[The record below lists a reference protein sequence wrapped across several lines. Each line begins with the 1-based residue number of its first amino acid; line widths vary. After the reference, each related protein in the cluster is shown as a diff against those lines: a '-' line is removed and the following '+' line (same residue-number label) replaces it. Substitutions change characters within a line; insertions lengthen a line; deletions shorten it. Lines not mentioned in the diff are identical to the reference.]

1 MDHLWQV
8 RHSDNR
14 LLDCDKRL
22 DTVHS
27 AYYILKLVN
36 THIYRLLCN
45 KGNEGL
51 DDLYKTSIVPTA

>member
-27 AYYILKLVN
+27 AYYILKP
-36 THIYRLLCN
+36 HRYRLLCN

-51 DDLYKTSIVPTA
+51 DD